1 MATRSPRSEVRTDRP
16 RDPNASPKAKT
27 APAKTERAQHQG
39 VERKKRVP
47 LGVPRSKLTAPE
59 RPGYKRRWIND
70 DGKGRLQHAL
80 NGGYTF
86 VEDPNLQVGQ
96 DGGGDKTDSR
106 VSRIVG
112 RGEGSKPLRAF
123 LMEIS
128 SELYQADQASKQA
141 ALDEMDRA
149 IRKGR
154 LRSDGE
160 EHRYVPDDGRG
171 IKIDRELKK
180 GKQGSAEDAAD

>member
-1 MATRSPRSEVRTDRP
+1 MSRSPRSEVR
-16 RDPNASPKAKT
+16 DPNAPRS
-27 APAKTERAQHQG
+27 APGADRVSERAAATQA
-39 VERKKRVP
+39 ERKKRVP
-47 LGVPRSKLTAPE
+47 LGVPRTKLTAPE

-70 DGKGRLQHAL
+70 DGKGRLQHAR

-106 VSRIVG
+106 VSRVVG
-112 RGEGSKPLRAF
+112 RRDDGQPLRAY
-123 LMEIS
+123 LMEIP
-128 SELYQADQASKQA
+128 SELYKEDQASKQA

-171 IKIDRELKK
+171 INIKSGLKK
-180 GKQGSAEDAAD
+180 GERSAELDAED